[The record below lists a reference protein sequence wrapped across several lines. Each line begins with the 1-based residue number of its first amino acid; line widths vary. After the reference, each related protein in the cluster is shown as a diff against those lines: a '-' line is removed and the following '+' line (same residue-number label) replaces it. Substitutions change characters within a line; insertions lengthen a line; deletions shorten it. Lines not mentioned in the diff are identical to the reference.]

1 MSTSWRPRRALW
13 GGCPAQPPPGCWGPA
28 TRQGSASST
37 PTDVGRA
44 PQLQGAQSLGLVCP
58 RRSARGPR
66 PPVWTAV
73 RRVSTP
79 SLPRGCGPRT
89 WWPNTGDSG
98 DSGGRL
104 GDKSLFGQTKRW
116 LPRPARRVPARPA
129 EPCARLVAG
138 RPLLCPGPT
147 GTAWR
152 PAGWTEAGQ
161 GRPWTCGCRSA
172 CGAKPG
178 GRLWGA

>member
-37 PTDVGRA
+37 PTDVGRGTPA
-44 PQLQGAQSLGLVCP
+44 SGGPVSWP
-58 RRSARGPR
+58 RLPKEVRGPR

-79 SLPRGCGPRT
+79 SLPRGCGPCT

-98 DSGGRL
+98 DSGGCL

-129 EPCARLVAG
+129 EPCARPVAG

-161 GRPWTCGCRSA
+161 GRPWTCGCHSA

-178 GRLWGA
+178 GRLWGT